1 MGYTQDGD
9 VLSFPTNGD
18 LSTKQKLAVVLNATG
33 TLDVAGAA
41 APRILGVLIDDPKP
55 GRNGTVQHRD
65 VTKVIVGAAVAA
77 GANLMTN
84 ASGQFIT
91 ATAGNAIVAQ
101 ALQAGAGAG
110 SVIAARI
117 GYLGLA

>member
-1 MGYTQDGD
+1 MGYEQDGPY
-9 VLSFPTNGD
+9 LAFPTNGD
-18 LSTKQKLAVVLNATG
+18 LSTKQKLAVVLNSSG

-41 APRILGVLIDDPKP
+41 VVILGVLEDDPKP
-55 GRNGTVQHRD
+55 GRNGTVKHRD
-65 VTKVIVGAAVAA
+65 VAKVICGAAVAA
-77 GANLMTN
+77 GAKLMTN

-91 ATAGNAIVAQ
+91 ATTGLPIVAT
-101 ALQAGAGAG
+101 ALQAGAGAN